1 MCLLS
6 EQFLPSPFRE
16 FVHDGYCLD
25 HGSSGSRTKEMLAV
39 RKLSLWYKIPIWLQ
53 NTACP
58 KTYRRL
64 SKNKSLSLQQVF
76 TLASVTSC
84 VNIREFLKDATTA
97 DSHENVARKSE
108 FTFFQSLS
116 WLFQLDYFVKC
127 KRTPLELNF
136 YQPYP
141 RSWREWI
148 LSLLV
153 YVLHKTWNKA
163 FSRVVRVLVQLTAK
177 KCTKKRSARAKLL
190 FCLHVKLLLIWL
202 SRRRCI
208 LNFLLFTIHCDPSKT
223 EYSRGKLNCSCW

>member
-1 MCLLS
+1 MCVTQGQLVWYGQKSPWVPTLTELFPKIQADAGFWLGPKNFFVLLCLLS

-116 WLFQLDYFVKC
+116 WLFQLAYFVKC
-127 KRTPLELNF
+127 KRTLLEPNF
-136 YQPYP
+136 FQPYAS
-141 RSWREWI
+141 SWREWI

-153 YVLHKTWNKA
+153 CVHRKTWN
-163 FSRVVRVLVQLTAK
+163 
-177 KCTKKRSARAKLL
+177 
-190 FCLHVKLLLIWL
+190 
-202 SRRRCI
+202 
-208 LNFLLFTIHCDPSKT
+208 
-223 EYSRGKLNCSCW
+223 